1 MHGEAGALVPRAV
14 HSMACENA
22 VTPGEKC
29 HRMLFEH
36 GTCAPASP
44 LGVSRE
50 LLRKEVKVT
59 IKFAIITC
67 SDTRTLETDE
77 AGQKLEQLIA
87 EQGWECIR
95 RVVEMDERPFIAGA
109 LIDACD
115 NTDAD
120 IVLTC
125 GGSGLSLRDVTPE
138 ATRDVAD
145 REVPGIAEA
154 MRAHSVAITPFAMRP
169 ARAHAHPQPARLHQ
183 GGHRELGGHRGG
195 AAPRREDDGRR
206 GPQHA
211 EGPLGETRRRGS
223 SGRARVR
230 QRARKG
236 LWLRSRDGELAA
248 DALAVWLSGTGFS
261 WSEVFVPCQKSAFP
275 CVGSALYFTGNVF

>member
-14 HSMACENA
+14 HSMACRYVRTLDEI
-22 VTPGEKC
+22 C

-154 MRAHSVAITPFAMRP
+154 MRAHSVAITPFAMLSRAICAQRGHTLIINLP
-169 ARAHAHPQPARLHQ
+169 GSTKAATENWEGIVEALPHAVKMMAGEGHSTQKDLSEKLAAAAAR
-183 GGHRELGGHRGG
+183 GELG
-195 AAPRREDDGRR
+195 
-206 GPQHA
+206 
-211 EGPLGETRRRGS
+211 
-223 SGRARVR
+223 
-230 QRARKG
+230 
-236 LWLRSRDGELAA
+236 
-248 DALAVWLSGTGFS
+248 
-261 WSEVFVPCQKSAFP
+261 
-275 CVGSALYFTGNVF
+275 

>member
-1 MHGEAGALVPRAV
+1 M
-14 HSMACENA
+14 
-22 VTPGEKC
+22 
-29 HRMLFEH
+29 
-36 GTCAPASP
+36 
-44 LGVSRE
+44 
-50 LLRKEVKVT
+50 T

-87 EQGWECIR
+87 EQGWECVR

-154 MRAHSVAITPFAMRP
+154 MRAHSVAITPFAMLS
-169 ARAHAHPQPARLHQ
+169 RA
-183 GGHRELGGHRGG
+183 
-195 AAPRREDDGRR
+195 
-206 GPQHA
+206 
-211 EGPLGETRRRGS
+211 S

-275 CVGSALYFTGNVF
+275 CVGSALYFMRNVF